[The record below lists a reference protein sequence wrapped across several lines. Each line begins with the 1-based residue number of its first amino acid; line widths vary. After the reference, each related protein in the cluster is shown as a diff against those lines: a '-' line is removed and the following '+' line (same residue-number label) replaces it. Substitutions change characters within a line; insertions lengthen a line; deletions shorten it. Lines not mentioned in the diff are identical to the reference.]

1 MIIEKTSIKDLLDKM
16 LEIDN
21 AWNSETPNNEFI
33 HLFAERWKV
42 YQQILEQQALRLK
55 VNVGDIF
62 VFLCRNLLID
72 VDEEKNIFEVIKVN
86 NINSDRQIEYTSYEY
101 KKKEI
106 FAPIGSDRSVDYTYR
121 LVVTNKTQDFL
132 SFACKISKENF
143 NRYTSEQ
150 ADNLIEMGIKQKVHY
165 CSELKDIEGTPLFTE
180 EEYDMMRE
188 GLM

>member
-1 MIIEKTSIKDLLDKM
+1 MIIEKTSIKDLLGKM

-21 AWNSETPNNEFI
+21 AWNSETPNDEFFN
-33 HLFAERWKV
+33 LFIQRCKV
-42 YQQILEQQALRLK
+42 HQQILEQQALRLK

-62 VFLCRNLLID
+62 VFLRRNLLID

-86 NINSDRQIEYTSYEY
+86 NINSDGQIEYTSYEY

-106 FAPIGSDRSVDYTYR
+106 FAPIGSDHSVDYTYR
-121 LVVTNKTQDFL
+121 LVITNKTQDFL

-143 NRYTSEQ
+143 KRFTSEQ
-150 ADNLIEMGIKQKVHY
+150 ADNLIEMGVNQKVHY

-180 EEYDMMRE
+180 EEYAMMRE

>member
-1 MIIEKTSIKDLLDKM
+1 MMIEKTSIKNLLDKM

-21 AWNSETPNNEFI
+21 AWTPETPNDEFFN
-33 HLFAERWKV
+33 LFIQRWKV
-42 YQQILEQQALRLK
+42 CQQILEQQALRLK
-55 VNVGDIF
+55 INVGDIF
-62 VFLCRNLLID
+62 VFLRRILLID

-106 FAPIGSDRSVDYTYR
+106 FAPRRSDHCVDYTYR
-121 LVVTNKTQDFL
+121 LIITNKTQDSL

-143 NRYTSEQ
+143 KRFTSEQ
-150 ADNLIEMGIKQKVHY
+150 ADNLIEMGVNQKVHY
-165 CSELKDIEGTPLFTE
+165 CSELKDIEGTPLFTD
-180 EEYDMMRE
+180 EEYAMMRE